1 MKPAKKEA
9 PGELPI
15 HRMRYENK
23 ELSEKSIFIIAQYA
37 EDCKR
42 GGTQYGRAS

>member
-1 MKPAKKEA
+1 MNPAKKEA

-15 HRMRYENK
+15 HRTQYENK
-23 ELSEKSIFIIAQYA
+23 ELSHKSIFIIAQDA

-42 GGTQYGRAS
+42 GEAQYERYS

>member
-9 PGELPI
+9 PGELPF
-15 HRMRYENK
+15 HRMQYENK
-23 ELSEKSIFIIAQYA
+23 ELSVKSIFIIAQYA

-42 GGTQYGRAS
+42 GGPLYERTS